1 MPIVSNLLTTNYTQ
15 DDIEASPESVRGA
28 TIEQAKSDLLGP
40 SILRS
45 LELVGAGSTYGRA
58 GGAYQRRYKA
68 DEATRYMDDAGL
80 SGQFTFDRDYTEG
93 ELKTLAARKRA
104 EMQRQ
109 SILSRADQSPSA
121 VTGRLGLQL
130 MTSFLDPLTV
140 ATAFVPVVS
149 GARYAKLLEGAGGAL
164 GRAGVRAGVGAAEGA
179 VGSALVEP
187 IIAGAHYQEQA
198 DYTLADSLLN
208 IGIGG
213 VLGGGLHT
221 VGGAIKDFRNPRA
234 VELTAKIDE
243 IAPTVSPVDT
253 ELLGRIDAAKGE
265 LSAANVEALRVANEI
280 LDREAS
286 GLQLTPEARETLG
299 RWGSLETE
307 LTNIRAAVDSA
318 GSAVSKMYDPATL
331 QAEIARVTGDQT
343 YMAYLRKRYNTGDVS
358 EYVERRAKQLI
369 KAQRKEAESQL
380 NELRDQLA
388 DVQRQTDS
396 ARQANSAETRLS
408 QIERARKTGDVESM
422 LDALPQDVEPRIR
435 ARLNEAKQAASDF
448 LNSDAVKALESN
460 QARTQVATA
469 TPDIR
474 EAALKSAVSQAVT
487 GQPIETRPIYDRT
500 TLPEAAGRFNDPD
513 QRPLSDPAAVK
524 RSNDTI
530 AAGDAADDAAIE
542 KQVQDLDEQFK
553 AMQAEAELLGDEDM
567 AAMVAAIN
575 EEFAQAQRGVR
586 EASSHAQMLA
596 VCAAR
601 SAT

>member
-1 MPIVSNLLTTNYTQ
+1 MPVVSNLLSTPYTQ
-15 DDIEASPESVRGA
+15 DDIEASPESVRSA
-28 TIEQAKSDLLGP
+28 TFEQAKSDLLGP

-93 ELKTLAARKRA
+93 ELKALAARKRA

-164 GRAGVRAGVGAAEGA
+164 GRAGLRAGVGAAEGA

-213 VLGGGLHT
+213 VLGGGLHV
-221 VGGAIKDFRNPRA
+221 VGGVVGDAFR
-234 VELTAKIDE
+234 
-243 IAPTVSPVDT
+243 S
-253 ELLGRIDAAKGE
+253 
-265 LSAANVEALRVANEI
+265 
-280 LDREAS
+280 
-286 GLQLTPEARETLG
+286 
-299 RWGSLETE
+299 
-307 LTNIRAAVDSA
+307 RAAIDTVPDSIRTDEF
-318 GSAVSKMYDPATL
+318 SAQ
-331 QAEIARVTGDQT
+331 QADA
-343 YMAYLRKRYNTGDVS
+343 
-358 EYVERRAKQLI
+358 
-369 KAQRKEAESQL
+369 
-380 NELRDQLA
+380 
-388 DVQRQTDS
+388 
-396 ARQANSAETRLS
+396 
-408 QIERARKTGDVESM
+408 
-422 LDALPQDVEPRIR
+422 ALPQTQMPEFKAWFGDSKVVDQSGQPLRVFHATPREFDTFRTSGNTTTSGESLDAAFFSEAADYANEYAAVKGDKPVQVVPTYLNLRNPLEVELSPAEFADPRV
-435 ARLNEAKQAASDF
+435 EAGIIKQARDAGNDGVIFKDTDSGDRFFAAFRPEQIKSAIGNSGKFDPSSASLTDASSIVA
-448 LNSDAVKALESN
+448 NS
-460 QARTQVATA
+460 

-487 GQPIETRPIYDRT
+487 GQPIEARPIYDRT
-500 TLPEAAGRFNDPD
+500 TLPEAAGRLNDPD
-513 QRPLSDPAAVK
+513 QRPLSDPAAIK
-524 RSNDTI
+524 RADDTL

-596 VCAAR
+596 TCSMR
-601 SAT
+601 SPA